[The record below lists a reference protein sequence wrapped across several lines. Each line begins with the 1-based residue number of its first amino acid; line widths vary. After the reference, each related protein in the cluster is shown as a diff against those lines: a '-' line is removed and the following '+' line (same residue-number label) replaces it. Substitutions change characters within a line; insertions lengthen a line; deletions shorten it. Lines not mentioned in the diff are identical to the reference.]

1 MKTLLIF
8 VCLCSTAF
16 AQDIQPTAMIVPNAP
31 AVQETGIFA
40 RSEFHKSVVKAAK
53 EMRKK
58 GELTRAQELK
68 LRVALFSPAFQ
79 KHCEDVA
86 VVQMVFSG
94 SDSVPMS
101 ADGMVDRASID
112 WDGLID
118 FLTRLIPILLQLLEI
133 FGGAV

>member
-40 RSEFHKSVVKAAK
+40 KSKFHKAAVKAAS
-53 EMRKK
+53 ELRKR
-58 GELTRAQELK
+58 GDLTRAQELRF
-68 LRVALFSPAFQ
+68 RVAMFAPAFR
-79 KHCEDVA
+79 KHSEDVA
-86 VVQMVFSG
+86 VTQMVFSG
-94 SDSVPMS
+94 SDAVPMS

-112 WDGLID
+112 WDGLIA
-118 FLTRLIPILLQLLEI
+118 FLERLIPILLQLLEI